1 MAADGGMETV
11 RRVVDLRARLRS
23 WRAQGETVGLV
34 PTMGG
39 LHEGHLSLVRASLA
53 AAGRTVV
60 TLFVNPAQFG
70 EGEDFDDYPR
80 DEAADAG
87 LLAGLGAHLLFAPEG
102 DEIYPQGHV
111 TRVSVPGIGDR
122 LEGEFRPDFFT
133 GVATVVSKLLIQA
146 LPDMAFFGEKDYQ
159 QLRVITQLARD
170 LDIPTD
176 ILGVATV
183 REDDGL
189 ALSSRNAYL
198 GPRKRSVAPALY
210 RVIGAVA
217 AAVAEGAPAT
227 ERAAWGAGELTRA
240 GFDRVDYVAV
250 CDALTLKPVETPV
263 RPARVLAAA
272 WLGRAR
278 LIDNVAV

>member
-1 MAADGGMETV
+1 MAADGGIEVV
-11 RRVVDLRARLRS
+11 RRVSDLRARITE
-23 WRAQGETVGLV
+23 WRAAGETVGLV

-60 TLFVNPAQFG
+60 TLFVNSAQFG
-70 EGEDFDDYPR
+70 EGEDFDAYPR
-80 DEAADAG
+80 DEATDTG
-87 LLAGLGAHLLFAPEG
+87 LLAELGAHIVFAPEG
-102 DEIYPQGHV
+102 DEIYPHGHV
-111 TRVSVPGIGDR
+111 TRVSVPGIGDC
-122 LEGEFRPDFFT
+122 LEGEFRPGFFT
-133 GVATVVSKLLIQA
+133 GVATVVTKLLIQA
-146 LPDMAFFGEKDYQ
+146 MPDTAYFGEKDYQ
-159 QLRVITQLARD
+159 QLRVITQMARD

-176 ILGVATV
+176 ILSMATV

-198 GPRKRSVAPALY
+198 GPRERGVAPALY

-217 AAVAEGAPAT
+217 AAVAEGAPAA
-227 ERAAWGAGELTRA
+227 ERTAWGAGELTRA

-250 CDALTLKPVETPV
+250 CDALTLEPVETLV

>member
-1 MAADGGMETV
+1 MEAV
-11 RRVVDLRARLRS
+11 RRVADLRARIAG
-23 WRAQGETVGLV
+23 WRASGETVGLV

-80 DEAADAG
+80 DEAADAAM
-87 LLAGLGAHLLFAPEG
+87 LAELGVHLLFAPEG
-102 DEIYPQGHV
+102 DEIYPEGHV
-111 TRVSVPGIGDR
+111 TRVSVPGIGDC
-122 LEGEFRPDFFT
+122 LEGEFRPGFFT
-133 GVATVVSKLLIQA
+133 GVATMVTKLLIQA

-159 QLRVITQLARD
+159 QLRVITRMARD
-170 LDIPTD
+170 LDMPTE
-176 ILGVATV
+176 IRGEATV

-198 GPRKRSVAPALY
+198 GPRERGVAPALY
-210 RVIGAVA
+210 RVIGAIA
-217 AAVAEGAPAT
+217 AALAEGAGAA
-227 ERAAWGAGELTRA
+227 ERAAWGTAELARA

-250 CDALTLKPVETPV
+250 RDALTLEPVETPD

-272 WLGRAR
+272 WLGRTR

>member
-1 MAADGGMETV
+1 METV
-11 RRVVDLRARLRS
+11 RTLSDLRAHLRD
-23 WRAQGETVGLV
+23 WRASGETVGLV

-80 DEAADAG
+80 DEAADAV
-87 LLAGLGAHLLFAPEG
+87 LLANLGADLLFAPEAG
-102 DEIYPQGHV
+102 EIYPQGHV
-111 TRVSVPGIGDR
+111 TRVTVPGIGDC
-122 LEGEFRPDFFT
+122 LEGEFRPGFFT
-133 GVATVVSKLLIQA
+133 GVATMVAKLLIQA

-159 QLRVITQLARD
+159 QLRLITQMARD

-176 ILGVATV
+176 IRGEPTV

-198 GPRKRSVAPALY
+198 GPRERIRAPALY

-217 AAVAEGAPAT
+217 AAVAGGANAT
-227 ERAAWGAGELTRA
+227 DQAAWGTRELTDA
-240 GFDRVDYVAV
+240 GFERVDYVAV
-250 CDALTLKPVETPV
+250 RDALTLEPVETPV

-272 WLGRAR
+272 KLGRTR

>member
-198 GPRKRSVAPALY
+198 GPGNGAWRRPYTGSSAPSPPPSP
-210 RVIGAVA
+210 R
-217 AAVAEGAPAT
+217 
-227 ERAAWGAGELTRA
+227 
-240 GFDRVDYVAV
+240 
-250 CDALTLKPVETPV
+250 V
-263 RPARVLAAA
+263 RPPPSGPPG
-272 WLGRAR
+272 GRANSPVPVSTGWTTWR
-278 LIDNVAV
+278 CVTPSP